1 MTLRG
6 FRPGKTSNEKLVE
19 NSMSTKSV
27 LGTTRGENKQQ
38 ALDLSKYRAMI
49 DIIATTPQ
57 CVFSNFNSIFG

>member
-6 FRPGKTSNEKLVE
+6 FRPGKQSAEKLHGVE
-19 NSMSTKSV
+19 QSITSKSV
-27 LGTTRGENKQQ
+27 IGAKENKQQ

-57 CVFSNFNSIFG
+57 CVF